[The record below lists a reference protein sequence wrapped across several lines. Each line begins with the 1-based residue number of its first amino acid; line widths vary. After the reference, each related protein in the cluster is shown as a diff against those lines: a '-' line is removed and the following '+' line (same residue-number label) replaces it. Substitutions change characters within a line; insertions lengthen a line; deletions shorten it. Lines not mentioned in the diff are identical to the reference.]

1 MFLRR
6 GGLRS
11 AKRPIES
18 PVRGPDV
25 PTFLDRVAALPP
37 RVRDGM
43 SMVSIHQIRSATGMA
58 KFDHMSALLMVHHV
72 FLATVTESGT
82 SFVAAGRPTL
92 RSAMNSRP
100 LA

>member
-6 GGLRS
+6 GALRS

-58 KFDHMSALLMVHHV
+58 KIDHTSALLMVHHV
-72 FLATVTESGT
+72 FLGTVTESGT
-82 SFVAAGRPTL
+82 SLVAAGRATL

>member
-18 PVRGPDV
+18 PVGPDV

-43 SMVSIHQIRSATGMA
+43 SMVSIHQIRSAPRT
-58 KFDHMSALLMVHHV
+58 KIDHMSALLMVHHV

>member
-1 MFLRR
+1 M
-6 GGLRS
+6 
-11 AKRPIES
+11 
-18 PVRGPDV
+18 RGPDV

-58 KFDHMSALLMVHHV
+58 KIDHTSALLMVHHV
-72 FLATVTESGT
+72 FLGTVTESGT
-82 SFVAAGRPTL
+82 SLVAAGRATL